1 MTIEEICNKYIK
13 VKATGKL
20 ALHQHPK
27 QDWAFKVVLGK
38 ESDVCNGCFLE
49 KYYPLRLPYTCAA
62 QQREDGK
69 NVQFKEISKTMITR
83 ENAKE
88 LLPIIEAFAEG
99 KTIQDWTNNTWKDKE
114 YTSFGELSQSPIKHQ
129 PKYKPFKSQE
139 ECWNEMLKHQPFG
152 WIKNNDTQRL
162 HNIGAIGRNNYGIEI
177 NNSILYFDL
186 AFNTCNFIDGAP
198 FGIREEE

>member
-1 MTIEEICNKYIK
+1 M
-13 VKATGKL
+13 
-20 ALHQHPK
+20 
-27 QDWAFKVVLGK
+27 
-38 ESDVCNGCFLE
+38 
-49 KYYPLRLPYTCAA
+49 
-62 QQREDGK
+62 
-69 NVQFKEISKTMITR
+69 TR
-83 ENAKE
+83 EEAKK
-88 LLPIIEAFAEG
+88 LLPIIQAFAEG
-99 KTIQDWTNNTWKDKE
+99 KTIQLFTNGIWEDAKNPTFE
-114 YTSFGELSQSPIKHQ
+114 SGAMYRIKPE
-129 PKYKPFKSQE
+129 PKYRPFKNQE